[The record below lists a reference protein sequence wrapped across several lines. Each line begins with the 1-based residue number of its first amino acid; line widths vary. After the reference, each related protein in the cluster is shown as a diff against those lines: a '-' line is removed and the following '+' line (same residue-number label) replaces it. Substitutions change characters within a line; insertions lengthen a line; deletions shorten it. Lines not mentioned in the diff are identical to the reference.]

1 MKEGSALAQVLASP
15 DAGQA
20 IERLMAGAEERMRGH
35 LAREAERAAVR
46 KQQERSVSR
55 GRGMSM

>member
-1 MKEGSALAQVLASP
+1 MKEGSTLAQVLASP

-20 IERLMAGAEERMRGH
+20 IERLMADAEERMRGH